1 MYDYLNEV
9 LLLVAMV
16 ILLVIPK
23 FFLQKIAEP
32 AQTYIK
38 IIAALILIT
47 MVWLGADKDQ
57 WGWKLVLTIVVVA
70 SVSKS
75 IKENRKPAA

>member
-9 LLLVAMV
+9 LLLIAMV

-23 FFLQKIAEP
+23 FFLQRISQP

-38 IIAALILIT
+38 IIAALILILL
-47 MVWLGADKDQ
+47 VWLGADKEQ
-57 WGWKLVLTIVVVA
+57 WGWKLLLTIVVIA
-70 SVSKS
+70 SISKS
-75 IKENRKPAA
+75 LKELRKTTA

>member
-1 MYDYLNEV
+1 MYNYLNEV

-16 ILLVIPK
+16 ILLVVLK
-23 FFLQKIAEP
+23 FFLQRISQP

-47 MVWLGADKDQ
+47 LVWLGADKEQ
-57 WGWKLVLTIVVVA
+57 WGWKLLLTIVVVA

-75 IKENRKPAA
+75 LKEHRKTPA